1 MDTAWLLDLRALADT
16 LNFSRAAEMRNI
28 TQPAF
33 GRRIKALE
41 EWSGSVLVDRS
52 STASSITPAGV
63 IMLDAAND
71 ILQRIERATH
81 DLSQE
86 RSATATLTFAA
97 THALSFTFF
106 PGWVQSLGSSVSTVP
121 IRLLSDNMNECEKMM
136 AEGRAQFLLC
146 HFHPKSEIR
155 LHEADFKHVELDS
168 DLLLPVAQRGSG
180 EAPIYKLPGT
190 PSTPIPYVSFDEKSG
205 MGRILAAN
213 LTNVESELHLT
224 RVFTSHLAMVLKAL
238 ALEGKGVAW
247 IPRSLAFVE
256 LEPEGRLAIAG
267 DERWMVPVKI
277 VLIRSRSRMTELAEK
292 FWTTVESA
300 SRRKPAAAAR
310 I

>member
-33 GRRIKALE
+33 GRRIKAFE
-41 EWSGSVLVDRS
+41 DWSGSVLVDRS
-52 STASSITPAGV
+52 THRIRITPAGE

-71 ILQRIERATH
+71 ILQRIERAVQ

-106 PGWVQSLGSSVSTVP
+106 PGWVQSLGSSAATVP

-146 HFHPKSEIR
+146 HFHPNSEIR
-155 LHEADFKHVELDS
+155 LHEADFKYVELAS
-168 DLLLPVAQRGSG
+168 DVLLPVAQKNKQG
-180 EAPIYKLPGT
+180 APIHRLPGT
-190 PSTPIPYVSFDEKSG
+190 LADPVAHISFDEKSG

-213 LTNVESELHLT
+213 LPHAELHLA

-247 IPRSLAFVE
+247 IPRSLANSE
-256 LEPEGRLAIAG
+256 LEPEGKLAIAG
-267 DERWMVPVKI
+267 EEKWMVPVKI
-277 VLIRSRSRMTELAEK
+277 VLIRPRSRMTELAER
-292 FWTTVESA
+292 FWNTVESA
-300 SRRKPAAAAR
+300 AKRKPA
-310 I
+310 

>member
-16 LNFSRAAEMRNI
+16 LNFSRAAELRNI

-33 GRRIKALE
+33 GRRIKAFE
-41 EWSGSVLVDRS
+41 DWSGSVLVDRS
-52 STASSITPAGV
+52 THRIRITPAGE

-71 ILQRIERATH
+71 ILQRIERAVQ

-86 RSATATLTFAA
+86 RAATATLTFAA

-106 PGWVQSLGSSVSTVP
+106 PGWVQSLGSSVATVP
-121 IRLLSDNMNECEKMM
+121 IRLLSDNMNECERMM

-146 HFHPKSEIR
+146 HFHPNSEIR
-155 LHEADFKHVELDS
+155 LHESDFKYVELAS
-168 DLLLPVAQRGSG
+168 DVLLPVAQKTHEG
-180 EAPIYKLPGT
+180 APIHRLPGT
-190 PSTPIPYVSFDEKSG
+190 PSAPVPHISFDEKSG

-213 LTNVESELHLT
+213 LPYVGSELHLT

-247 IPRSLAFVE
+247 IPRSLANSE
-256 LEPEGRLAIAG
+256 LEPEGKLAIAG
-267 DERWMVPVKI
+267 DETWNVPVKI

-300 SRRKPAAAAR
+300 SRRKPA
-310 I
+310 

>member
-16 LNFSRAAEMRNI
+16 LNFSRAAEVRNI

-33 GRRIKALE
+33 GRRIKAFE
-41 EWSGSVLVDRS
+41 DWSGSVLVDRS
-52 STASSITPAGV
+52 THRIRITPAGE

-71 ILQRIERATH
+71 ILQRIERAVQ

-106 PGWVQSLGSSVSTVP
+106 PSWVQSLGSSVATVP

-136 AEGRAQFLLC
+136 AEGKAQFLLC
-146 HFHPKSEIR
+146 HFHPNSEIR
-155 LHEADFKHVELDS
+155 LHDADFKYVELAS
-168 DLLLPVAQRGSG
+168 DVLLPVAQKNKEG
-180 EAPIYKLPGT
+180 APLHRLPGT
-190 PSTPIPYVSFDEKSG
+190 LADPVAHISFDEKSG

-213 LTNVESELHLT
+213 LPHTELHLA

-238 ALEGKGVAW
+238 AVEGKGVAW
-247 IPRSLAFVE
+247 IPRSLANSE
-256 LEPEGRLAIAG
+256 LGQEGKLAIAG
-267 DERWMVPVKI
+267 DEKWVVPVKI
-277 VLIRSRSRMTELAEK
+277 VLIRKRTRMTELAEK

-300 SRRKPAAAAR
+300 SKRKPA
-310 I
+310 

>member
-41 EWSGSVLVDRS
+41 EWSGSVLIDRS
-52 STASSITPAGV
+52 THRLRITPAGE
-63 IMLDAAND
+63 IMLDAAKD
-71 ILQRIERATH
+71 ILQRIEKASH
-81 DLSQE
+81 DLGQE

-106 PGWVQSLGSSVSTVP
+106 PGWVQSLGSSIATVP

-146 HFHPKSEIR
+146 HFHPNSEIR
-155 LHEADFKHVELDS
+155 LHEADFKHLELAS
-168 DLLLPVAQRGSG
+168 DVLVPVAQRGEG
-180 EAPIYKLPGT
+180 GAPIHSLPGT
-190 PSTPIPYVSFDEKSG
+190 PETPVPHVSFDEKSG
-205 MGRILAAN
+205 MGRILASN
-213 LTNVESELHLT
+213 LRPVGRELHLS

-238 ALEGKGVAW
+238 AIDGKGVAW
-247 IPRSLAFVE
+247 IPLSLANSE
-256 LEPEGRLAIAG
+256 LKPEGKLAIAG
-267 DERWMVPVKI
+267 SEEWMVPVKI
-277 VLIRSRSRMTELAEK
+277 VLIRSRTRMTELAEQ
-292 FWTTVESA
+292 FWTTVAVA
-300 SRRKPAAAAR
+300 SKRKPA
-310 I
+310 

>member
-1 MDTAWLLDLRALADT
+1 
-16 LNFSRAAEMRNI
+16 MRNI

-33 GRRIKALE
+33 GRRIKAFE
-41 EWSGSVLVDRS
+41 DWSGSVLVDRS
-52 STASSITPAGV
+52 THRIRITPAGE

-71 ILQRIERATH
+71 ILQRIERATQ
-81 DLSQE
+81 DLRQE

-106 PGWVQSLGSSVSTVP
+106 PGWVQSLGSSVATVP

-146 HFHPKSEIR
+146 HFHPNSEIR
-155 LHEADFKHVELDS
+155 LHEADFRYVELAS
-168 DLLLPVAQRGSG
+168 DVLLPVAQKNKEGS
-180 EAPIYKLPGT
+180 ASHMLPGT
-190 PSTPIPYVSFDEKSG
+190 PTDPVPHISFDEKSG

-213 LTNVESELHLT
+213 LPHVGSELHLA

-238 ALEGKGVAW
+238 ALEGKGIAW
-247 IPRSLAFVE
+247 IPRSLANSE
-256 LEPEGRLAIAG
+256 LEPEGKLAIAG

-277 VLIRSRSRMTELAEK
+277 VLIRPRSRMTELAEN
-292 FWTTVESA
+292 FWKNIESL
-300 SRRKPAAAAR
+300 SKRKQG
-310 I
+310 

>member
-1 MDTAWLLDLRALADT
+1 MDTAWLLDLRALAET

-33 GRRIKALE
+33 GRRIKAFE

-52 STASSITPAGV
+52 THRIIITPPGE

-106 PGWVQSLGSSVSTVP
+106 PGWVQSLGSSVATVP

-146 HFHPKSEIR
+146 HFHPNSEIR
-155 LHEADFKHVELDS
+155 LHEADFKHVELAS
-168 DLLLPVAQRGSG
+168 DILLPVAQRGKEG
-180 EAPIYKLPGT
+180 APIHKLPGT
-190 PSTPIPYVSFDEKSG
+190 PEIPVPHISFDEKSG

-213 LTNVESELHLT
+213 LSPVESELHLV

-247 IPRSLAFVE
+247 IPRSLASSE
-256 LEPEGRLAIAG
+256 LEPEGKLAVAG

-277 VLIRSRSRMTELAEK
+277 VLIRSRTRMTELAEK
-292 FWTTVESA
+292 FWMTVESA
-300 SRRKPAAAAR
+300 SKRTPV
-310 I
+310 

>member
-33 GRRIKALE
+33 GRRIKAFE
-41 EWSGSVLVDRS
+41 DWSGSVLVDRS
-52 STASSITPAGV
+52 THRIMITPAGE

-106 PGWVQSLGSSVSTVP
+106 PGWVQSLGSSVATVP

-136 AEGRAQFLLC
+136 AEGKAQFLLC
-146 HFHPKSEIR
+146 HFHPNSEIR
-155 LHEADFKHVELDS
+155 LHEADFKYVELAS
-168 DLLLPVAQRGSG
+168 DVLLPVAQKNKEG
-180 EAPIYKLPGT
+180 APVHRLPGT
-190 PSTPIPYVSFDEKSG
+190 PSNPVAHISFDEKSG

-213 LTNVESELHLT
+213 LPHVGSELHLA

-247 IPRSLAFVE
+247 IPRSLASSE
-256 LEPEGRLAIAG
+256 LESEGKLAIAG
-267 DERWMVPVKI
+267 DEKWMVPVKI
-277 VLIRSRSRMTELAEK
+277 VLIRSRSRMTELAER

-300 SRRKPAAAAR
+300 SKRKPT
-310 I
+310 

>member
-16 LNFSRAAEMRNI
+16 LNFSRAAEVRNI

-33 GRRIKALE
+33 GRRIKAFE
-41 EWSGSVLVDRS
+41 DWSGSVLVDRS
-52 STASSITPAGV
+52 THRIRITPAGE

-71 ILQRIERATH
+71 ILQRIERATQ
-81 DLSQE
+81 DLNQE

-106 PGWVQSLGSSVSTVP
+106 PGWVQSLGSSVATVP

-146 HFHPKSEIR
+146 HFHPNSEIR
-155 LHEADFKHVELDS
+155 LHEADFKHVELATDV
-168 DLLLPVAQRGSG
+168 LLPVASKG
-180 EAPIYKLPGT
+180 EDGLPIHRLPGT
-190 PSTPIPYVSFDEKSG
+190 SEAPVPHVSFDEKSG

-213 LTNVESELHLT
+213 LPHTELHLA

-247 IPRSLAFVE
+247 IPRSLANSE
-256 LEPEGRLAIAG
+256 LEPQGKLAVAG
-267 DERWMVPVKI
+267 DEKWVVPVKI
-277 VLIRSRSRMTELAEK
+277 VLIRPRNRMTELAEK
-292 FWTTVESA
+292 FWTTVECA
-300 SRRKPAAAAR
+300 SKRKPV
-310 I
+310 

>member
-16 LNFSRAAEMRNI
+16 LNFSRAAEVRNI

-41 EWSGSVLVDRS
+41 DWSGSVLVDRS
-52 STASSITPAGV
+52 THRIRITPAGE
-63 IMLDAAND
+63 IMLVAAKD
-71 ILQRIERATH
+71 ILQRIERATQ
-81 DLSQE
+81 DLNQE

-106 PGWVQSLGSSVSTVP
+106 PSWVQSLGSSVATVP
-121 IRLLSDNMNECEKMM
+121 IRLLSDNMNECERMM

-146 HFHPKSEIR
+146 HFHPNSEIR
-155 LHEADFKHVELDS
+155 LHESDFKHVELATDV
-168 DLLLPVAQRGSG
+168 LLPVASKG
-180 EAPIYKLPGT
+180 EDGLPIHRLPGT
-190 PSTPIPYVSFDEKSG
+190 SEAPVPHVSFDEKSG

-213 LTNVESELHLT
+213 LPHTELHLV

-247 IPRSLAFVE
+247 IPRSLANFE
-256 LEPEGRLAIAG
+256 LEHEGKLAIAG
-267 DERWMVPVKI
+267 DEKWMVPVKI
-277 VLIRSRSRMTELAEK
+277 VLIRPRNRMTELAEK

-300 SRRKPAAAAR
+300 SKRKPV
-310 I
+310 

>member
-52 STASSITPAGV
+52 THRIRITPAGV

-71 ILQRIERATH
+71 VLQRIERATH

-106 PGWVQSLGSSVSTVP
+106 LVGCKVLVRRYRRRQSGFFPT
-121 IRLLSDNMNECEKMM
+121 I
-136 AEGRAQFLLC
+136 
-146 HFHPKSEIR
+146 
-155 LHEADFKHVELDS
+155 
-168 DLLLPVAQRGSG
+168 
-180 EAPIYKLPGT
+180 
-190 PSTPIPYVSFDEKSG
+190 
-205 MGRILAAN
+205 
-213 LTNVESELHLT
+213 
-224 RVFTSHLAMVLKAL
+224 
-238 ALEGKGVAW
+238 
-247 IPRSLAFVE
+247 
-256 LEPEGRLAIAG
+256 
-267 DERWMVPVKI
+267 
-277 VLIRSRSRMTELAEK
+277 
-292 FWTTVESA
+292 
-300 SRRKPAAAAR
+300 
-310 I
+310 

>member
-33 GRRIKALE
+33 GRRIKAFE
-41 EWSGSVLVDRS
+41 DWSGSVLVDRS
-52 STASSITPAGV
+52 THRMRITPAGE

-71 ILQRIERATH
+71 ILQRIERAVQ

-106 PGWVQSLGSSVSTVP
+106 PGWVQSLGSSVATVP
-121 IRLLSDNMNECEKMM
+121 IRLLSDNMNECERMM

-146 HFHPKSEIR
+146 HFHPNSEIR
-155 LHEADFKHVELDS
+155 LHESDFRHVELATDV
-168 DLLLPVAQRGSG
+168 LLPVASKG
-180 EAPIYKLPGT
+180 EDGLPIHRLPGT
-190 PSTPIPYVSFDEKSG
+190 SEAPVPHVSFDEKSG

-213 LTNVESELHLT
+213 LPHTELHLV

-247 IPRSLAFVE
+247 IPRSLANSE
-256 LEPEGRLAIAG
+256 LEPQGKLAIAG
-267 DERWMVPVKI
+267 DEKWVVPVKI
-277 VLIRSRSRMTELAEK
+277 VLIRPMNRMTELAEK

-300 SRRKPAAAAR
+300 SKRKPV
-310 I
+310 

>member
-33 GRRIKALE
+33 GRRIKAFE
-41 EWSGSVLVDRS
+41 DWSGSVLVDRS
-52 STASSITPAGV
+52 THRIRITPAGE

-71 ILQRIERATH
+71 ILQRIERITQ
-81 DLSQE
+81 DLNQE

-106 PGWVQSLGSSVSTVP
+106 PGWVQTLGSSAATVP
-121 IRLLSDNMNECEKMM
+121 IRLLSDNMNECERMM

-146 HFHPKSEIR
+146 HFHPNSEIR
-155 LHEADFKHVELDS
+155 LHESDFKHVELARDV
-168 DLLLPVAQRGSG
+168 LLPVASKG
-180 EAPIYKLPGT
+180 EDGLPIHRLPGT
-190 PSTPIPYVSFDEKSG
+190 SEAPVPHVSFDEKSG

-213 LTNVESELHLT
+213 LPHVGSELHLA

-238 ALEGKGVAW
+238 ATEGKGVAW
-247 IPRSLAFVE
+247 IPRSLANSE
-256 LEPEGRLAIAG
+256 LEPQGKLAIAG
-267 DERWMVPVKI
+267 DEKWVVPLKI
-277 VLIRSRSRMTELAEK
+277 VLIRPRNRMTELAEK
-292 FWTTVESA
+292 FWTTVETTSK
-300 SRRKPAAAAR
+300 RKPV
-310 I
+310 